1 MELVLFCI
9 LLLVCALA
17 MIEERLRKY
26 NLAVY
31 ITLGIVLILF
41 AGLREI
47 GFDKDSE
54 NYEIYFYHYDDPGME
69 LTVEYSFRFLSRI
82 FYSLFGDV
90 RSIFLFYALVGV
102 SLKMFALRRLSEF
115 WFLPICV
122 YISYFYIVHDLT
134 QIRASVVS
142 GLTLLAI
149 PYICERKRKTALA
162 ILLAGCLFH
171 YSAIALLPILFLS
184 SADMDMKHRVAWACL
199 LPLGFLLHFLP
210 FDIFT
215 AIEIPYITDKIV
227 AYEDLRDKGIIG
239 EEVNVF
245 NLVFL
250 VKCAIYIYILYFYD
264 IIKPN
269 FKYLSLAVTPCH
281 EFSRQR
287 FVWHRGNTR
296 YRVPMLYHTPK
307 MGGKIAGDKYCH
319 HIIRDLRIRPRSLKH
334 YISGGFSTVRK
345 SILAQ

>member
-69 LTVEYSFRFLSRI
+69 LTVEYSFRLLSRI

-162 ILLAGCLFH
+162 ILFAGCLFH

-184 SADMDMKHRVAWACL
+184 SADMNMKHRVAWACL

-227 AYEDLRDKGIIG
+227 TYEDLRDKGIIG

-269 FKYLSLAVTPCH
+269 FKYLSLAVKMMGI
-281 EFSRQR
+281 SL
-287 FVWHRGNTR
+287 FVFPALSKLPVMSFRVSDLYGIAEIPAIACLCYTIHPKWVGKLLVTSIAIILFVIYVFVQEVLNT
-296 YRVPMLYHTPK
+296 T
-307 MGGKIAGDKYCH
+307 
-319 HIIRDLRIRPRSLKH
+319 
-334 YISGGFSTVRK
+334 
-345 SILAQ
+345 